1 MQIAKIFDAHDETGR
16 AVFGPDRE
24 RLSDENERESLV
36 RYLRGGRMVLSTT
49 GRDRDRLVPERGQVV
64 PMSFRTD
71 GDWVWSEALA
81 YYVSEHGIAP
91 ERELRDHAGA
101 QDYRV
106 AEVTDDA
113 VREATRLV
121 LGR

>member
-1 MQIAKIFDAHDETGR
+1 MQIARIFDTHDETGR

-24 RLSDENERESLV
+24 RLDDETERGELV
-36 RYLRGGRMVLSTT
+36 RFLRAGRVVLATT

-71 GDWVWSEALA
+71 GEWVWSDALA
-81 YYVSEHGIAP
+81 YYVNEHGIAP
-91 ERELRDHAGA
+91 EPELREHARSRSYTVPEVS
-101 QDYRV
+101 DEV
-106 AEVTDDA
+106 A
-113 VREATRLV
+113 REAGRLV

>member
-1 MQIAKIFDAHDETGR
+1 MHIAKIFDTHDETGR

-24 RLSDENERESLV
+24 RLDDENERENLV
-36 RYLRGGRMVLSTT
+36 RYLRSGRMVLSTT
-49 GRDRDRLVPERGQVV
+49 GRDRDRMVPERGQVV

-71 GDWVWSEALA
+71 GEWVWSEALA
-81 YYVSEHGIAP
+81 YYVSEHNIAP
-91 ERELRDHAGA
+91 EQELRDHVNARGYA
-101 QDYRV
+101 V
-106 AEVTDDA
+106 GEVSDDA